1 MNERYFGFALPWGAA
16 GGTMTGNVSA
26 VVELPYPWTFDRVKA
41 CASNDSSATLA
52 ASGGVTITATAIGD
66 SGDPAEI
73 KADTTSAPVA
83 VDADESIT
91 FTLDYDGVSGTAAA
105 NPSVLVYGWVG
116 EGAP

>member
-1 MNERYFGFALPWGAA
+1 MQERLIAIMLPWGAA
-16 GGTMTGNVSA
+16 DGTMTGNVTA

-41 CASNDSSATLA
+41 CTSNDSAATLA
-52 ASGGVTITATAIGD
+52 ASGGVTITATAVGA
-66 SGDPAEI
+66 SGDPDEI

-91 FTLDYDGVSGTAAA
+91 FTLDYDGGSGTAGA
-105 NPSVLVYGWVG
+105 NPSVLVFGWVG